1 MKKTVIAVVVLV
13 LLLGVA
19 PWGIGR
25 IAEKRVNAGLDRLVE
40 QAPYL
45 TIVDRKWTP
54 GWFRSEQEVTF
65 EVSGPWIRAM
75 NPATVLADIRKAEES
90 VAAQSIE
97 ATDGSEDGDAAA
109 TAQQSTDEGD
119 APASDAPGDAAAA
132 ETKSIRFTVR
142 NEILHGPVLWPAS
155 LGFARVNTKL
165 VLSDKVKK
173 ELIEVF
179 GTDEPLKISSRVGF
193 FGGGSTRFYGDGH
206 TIKFEEEDGELK
218 YDDFE
223 LDIGYSKKFDDF
235 EVDGSLPRVEMTNA
249 TTGGRVVMTDF
260 SVVGESERVQGEL
273 FDSDYRFAVDKL
285 QIFDTEKKETSVE
298 NIHYVIKSDVDKGF
312 MDISA
317 KMGCGKIM
325 SPFLKDLDFQLD
337 EFHYDFSL
345 RRLHAETVD
354 KLMADI
360 KAVYSKPVETA
371 ADVEKALFEP
381 FKQHALELLRHD
393 PEFVIDRIGI
403 KTPEGEGYIKGVI
416 RLKGVTDADL
426 QRASSS
432 APLALA
438 SKVDAD
444 VTIDVANKLIEKIPN
459 GNTGAGF
466 AIDQGYARREG
477 EKLVSRIEY
486 KNEELKIN
494 GKPLPIPGFGS
505 EGPPGGM
512 SEGMSEDMSGDMESE
527 AVPGEE

>member
-1 MKKTVIAVVVLV
+1 
-13 LLLGVA
+13 
-19 PWGIGR
+19 
-25 IAEKRVNAGLDRLVE
+25 
-40 QAPYL
+40 
-45 TIVDRKWTP
+45 
-54 GWFRSEQEVTF
+54 
-65 EVSGPWIRAM
+65 
-75 NPATVLADIRKAEES
+75 
-90 VAAQSIE
+90 
-97 ATDGSEDGDAAA
+97 
-109 TAQQSTDEGD
+109 
-119 APASDAPGDAAAA
+119 
-132 ETKSIRFTVR
+132 
-142 NEILHGPVLWPAS
+142 
-155 LGFARVNTKL
+155 
-165 VLSDKVKK
+165 
-173 ELIEVF
+173 
-179 GTDEPLKISSRVGF
+179 
-193 FGGGSTRFYGDGH
+193 
-206 TIKFEEEDGELK
+206 
-218 YDDFE
+218 
-223 LDIGYSKKFDDF
+223 
-235 EVDGSLPRVEMTNA
+235 
-249 TTGGRVVMTDF
+249 VMTDF

-273 FDSDYRFAVDKL
+273 YDSDYRFAVDKL
-285 QIFDTEKKETSVE
+285 QIFDPEKKETSVE

-381 FKQHALELLRHD
+381 IKQHALELLRHD

-432 APLALA
+432 APMALA

-505 EGPPGGM
+505 GGPP
-512 SEGMSEDMSGDMESE
+512 EGMSEDMSGDMESE

>member
-1 MKKTVIAVVVLV
+1 
-13 LLLGVA
+13 
-19 PWGIGR
+19 
-25 IAEKRVNAGLDRLVE
+25 
-40 QAPYL
+40 
-45 TIVDRKWTP
+45 
-54 GWFRSEQEVTF
+54 
-65 EVSGPWIRAM
+65 
-75 NPATVLADIRKAEES
+75 
-90 VAAQSIE
+90 
-97 ATDGSEDGDAAA
+97 
-109 TAQQSTDEGD
+109 
-119 APASDAPGDAAAA
+119 
-132 ETKSIRFTVR
+132 
-142 NEILHGPVLWPAS
+142 
-155 LGFARVNTKL
+155 
-165 VLSDKVKK
+165 
-173 ELIEVF
+173 
-179 GTDEPLKISSRVGF
+179 
-193 FGGGSTRFYGDGH
+193 
-206 TIKFEEEDGELK
+206 
-218 YDDFE
+218 
-223 LDIGYSKKFDDF
+223 
-235 EVDGSLPRVEMTNA
+235 MTNA

-298 NIHYVIKSDVDKGF
+298 NIHYVIKSDVDNGF

-432 APLALA
+432 APMALA

-505 EGPPGGM
+505 GGPPDGM